1 MKILSSLLQTQAT
14 VHLQAVLWIRICPD
28 PYSIDPSRSV
38 FGIRIRIQNPDPYLE
53 SGSVFKSGTVF
64 RIRISIRNSDQYSTS
79 KPWYI
84 KNGYGSIKNTGYI
97 KNYYG
102 SGYRIRIRILIR
114 IRIQIRKHKKE
125 YGSPT
130 LPVRNRQ
137 KILLNIY

>member
-14 VHLQAVLWIRICPD
+14 VHLLAVLWIRICPD
-28 PYSIDPSRSV
+28 PYSMTHPDPDLESRSIFRIRIHIKNPDPYFESGSV
-38 FGIRIRIQNPDPYLE
+38 FGIRI
-53 SGSVFKSGTVF
+53 STVF
-64 RIRISIRNSDQYSTS
+64 NFQALIHKKWIRIH
-79 KPWYI
+79 K
-84 KNGYGSIKNTGYI
+84 KTGYI

-102 SGYRIRIRILIR
+102 SGYESRSGYKSGYI
-114 IRIQIRKHKKE
+114 KKE